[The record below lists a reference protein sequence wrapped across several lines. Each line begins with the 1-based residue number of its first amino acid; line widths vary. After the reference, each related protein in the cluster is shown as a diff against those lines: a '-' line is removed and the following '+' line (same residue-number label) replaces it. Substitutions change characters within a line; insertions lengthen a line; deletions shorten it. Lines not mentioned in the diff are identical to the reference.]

1 MKIEIAEYNPEWLN
15 QFKLIKE
22 ELNVILGEL
31 NPRIEHIGSTSVPG
45 LAAKP
50 IIDIL
55 VGIERVSLLDETIKL
70 MIRHNYIYY
79 EIYNSDMPSRRLY
92 IGLKDKNDINIFQS
106 IYTNQDKIPHIKIHQ
121 HKLTHIHILGFETP
135 EWKRHIAFRDY
146 LREHAATN
154 THYEHLKKELSSRN
168 WKDGNEYNSSKND
181 FIKTEEEKAILWYN
195 EKQKLQ
201 LTKPKLH

>member
-55 VGIERVSLLDETIKL
+55 VGIERVSLLDETIEP

-79 EIYNSDMPSRRLY
+79 EIYNSDMPFRRLY

-106 IYTNQDKIPHIKIHQ
+106 IYSNQNKIPHNKIHQ
-121 HKLTHIHILGFETP
+121 HKLTHIHIWEFGTP

-146 LREHAATN
+146 LREHTATK
-154 THYEHLKKELSSRN
+154 THYEHLKKELSLRN
-168 WKDGNEYNSSKND
+168 WKDGNEYNASKDD
-181 FIKTEEEKAILWYN
+181 FIKTEEAKAILWYD
-195 EKQKLQ
+195 EKQKQQ